1 MFAKRALPG
10 FWLPSFW
17 LRGFWLAGCLAL
29 GACGNTTQLA
39 PGVSAVSGDQPIAA
53 GATRFTLQ
61 NPDKEKWTAR
71 IAQGAPDGSV
81 RYGFTCNVLTCPD
94 PAEVIVTN
102 RRSPSANPD
111 PKELQKLAKES
122 IPKLTQARSLELQV
136 STDNKGKAE
145 TLSSNTVRI
154 NDFPAILTETKI
166 TISDKERF
174 NTVATVFAG
183 RVLVNINANAG
194 DRVTARQA
202 VEDFARAFKIEEG
215 PAL

>member
-1 MFAKRALPG
+1 MAAVRKPTR
-10 FWLPSFW
+10 S
-17 LRGFWLAGCLAL
+17 WLAATLAL
-29 GACGNTTQLA
+29 ALTACGGATELA
-39 PGVSAVSGDQPIAA
+39 PGISAVSGNQPVAA

-61 NPDKEKWTAR
+61 NPNTEKWTPR
-71 IAQGAPDGSV
+71 IRQGAPDGSV
-81 RYGFTCNVLTCPD
+81 RYGFTCNVLSCPE

-102 RRSPSANPD
+102 RRSPARNPD
-111 PKELQKLAKES
+111 PKALEKLAKES

-145 TLSSNTVRI
+145 TLSSNTVTV

-166 TISDKERF
+166 TISDKVRF

-194 DRVTARQA
+194 DRATARQA
-202 VEDFARAFKIEEG
+202 VEDFARSFKIEEG

>member
-1 MFAKRALPG
+1 MAGLHALPG
-10 FWLPSFW
+10 FWL
-17 LRGFWLAGCLAL
+17 AGCMAL
-29 GACGNTTQLA
+29 GLAACGGETQLA
-39 PGVSAVSGDQPIAA
+39 PGVMAVSGDQPIAA

-61 NPDKEKWTAR
+61 NPNTDKWTPR
-71 IAQGAPDGSV
+71 IRQGAPDGSV
-81 RYGFTCNVLTCPD
+81 RYGFTCNVLTCPE

-102 RRSPSANPD
+102 RRSPTTNPD
-111 PKELQKLAKES
+111 PKALEKLAKES
-122 IPKLTQARSLELQV
+122 IPKLTEARSLELQV

-154 NDFPAILTETKI
+154 NDFPAVLTETRI
-166 TISDKERF
+166 TISAKARY

-194 DRVTARQA
+194 DRATARLA
-202 VEDFARAFKIEEG
+202 VDEFARSFKIEEG